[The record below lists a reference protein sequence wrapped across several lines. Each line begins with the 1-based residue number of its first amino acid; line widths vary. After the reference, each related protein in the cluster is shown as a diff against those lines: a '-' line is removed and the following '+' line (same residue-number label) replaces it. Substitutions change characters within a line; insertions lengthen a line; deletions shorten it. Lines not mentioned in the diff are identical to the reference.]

1 MKKTWLNALT
11 KSKNLDIKEEDFSLR
26 CFGGVTI
33 MLLGFRKEDYLFVE
47 KNILNN
53 DGLVTKSLE
62 QAEIIIMKNTCI
74 NPEESKILENYF
86 NKLVTE
92 KWYEDCIA
100 NNKYLKFDLYLYSK
114 ESLKKTFDE
123 ILKKYESF
131 KNDLI
136 VEKEIRF
143 VFKINK
149 IY

>member
-47 KNILNN
+47 KNILKN

-74 NPEESKILENYF
+74 NAEESKILENYF
-86 NKLVTE
+86 NMLVTE

-123 ILKKYESF
+123 ILKKYESL

-143 VFKINK
+143 VT
-149 IY
+149 